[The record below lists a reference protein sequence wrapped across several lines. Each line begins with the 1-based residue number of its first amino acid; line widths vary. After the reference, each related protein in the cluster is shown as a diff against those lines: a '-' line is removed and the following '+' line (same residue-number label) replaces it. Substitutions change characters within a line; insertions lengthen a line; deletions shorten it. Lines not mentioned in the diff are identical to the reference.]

1 MMRLSLFDEE
11 LALVFLPR
19 RLTLLRLEAAEAGRR
34 SGSGLRPAAA
44 TEERRGLVPKRLGH
58 FPRRRLKAGTCAYQP
73 GFRDPGGV
81 RCADPESRRMPGGTA
96 QEGGLSENCEPK
108 NDCEAGV
115 GAVGGLMAFCW
126 RAVLGGLAG
135 AGGPDAGGPV
145 FVPLSGSEESPEN
158 AGMPHIEESAEI
170 SGAPHGEKNTENP
183 RAAIV
188 L

>member
-34 SGSGLRPAAA
+34 SGSGLRVRAAA

-58 FPRRRLKAGTCAYQP
+58 FPLSAVEGRNLRLSTRFFGIQAACAA
-73 GFRDPGGV
+73 RI
-81 RCADPESRRMPGGTA
+81 PESRRMPGGTA

-115 GAVGGLMAFCW
+115 GAVGGLDGLFA
-126 RAVLGGLAG
+126 GGLCSAG
-135 AGGPDAGGPV
+135 WPGGGR
-145 FVPLSGSEESPEN
+145 SGRRRGRFRPSVGKRRE
-158 AGMPHIEESAEI
+158 
-170 SGAPHGEKNTENP
+170 P
-183 RAAIV
+183 RERRYAAH
-188 L
+188 